1 MVRWR
6 PETSCRELADPALYV
21 IRCGTR
27 DTYRALTADDRR
39 YNFPPE
45 NNVLPDCALRL
56 DGVRRSDVGV
66 LKPSSPIPPATTQA
80 AAATT
85 FPAG

>member
-6 PETSCRELADPALYV
+6 PETLCRELADPALYV

-45 NNVLPDCALRL
+45 NNVL
-56 DGVRRSDVGV
+56 
-66 LKPSSPIPPATTQA
+66 
-80 AAATT
+80 
-85 FPAG
+85 